1 MAITRIGSYSE
12 IKGSSYKIPCKVAT
26 TGNITLSGTQTIDGT
41 PVVAGDRV
49 LVKNQNTPSQNG
61 IYIVSSGS
69 WSRAIDMSLDE
80 DVYAGAQVFINSGS
94 TNSETVFF
102 VDTDDPILLD
112 TTNLSFKS
120 PTAAATGT
128 IIDVIYLTGGTTY
141 TPSLGTTKIFIQMV
155 GGGGGG
161 GAADTA
167 QYASASGGGA
177 GGYLESWVTNISSS
191 VNYSY
196 TIASGGTGG
205 STTLILS
212 GASGGNTTFTTAS
225 SSIPASRTFICTG
238 GGGGEGS
245 IAGKVGK
252 FGGTGGTASNGDMNA
267 GGAPGGFAFSRAGT
281 EGNNTGFGGSGVFGG
296 GGVGIQSIGAIDL
309 PGNPGVGYGAGGGG
323 AYAGTATGAAGGNGA
338 PGLIKITEYS

>member
-1 MAITRIGSYSE
+1 MSITRIGSYSE
-12 IKGSSYKIPCKVAT
+12 LKGSSYKIPCKVAT
-26 TGNITLSGTQTIDGT
+26 TANITLSGTQTIDGIS
-41 PVVAGDRV
+41 VVAGDRV
-49 LVKNQNTPSQNG
+49 LVKNQNTGSQNG

-69 WSRAIDMSLDE
+69 WSRAIDMSE
-80 DVYAGAQVFINSGS
+80 DDDAYEGAQVFVNTGS
-94 TNSETVFF
+94 TNAETSFF
-102 VDTDDPILLD
+102 IDSGDPILLD

-120 PTAAATGT
+120 STATGT
-128 IIDVIYLTGGTTY
+128 IINVRYLTGGTTY
-141 TPSLGTTKIFIQMV
+141 TPTFGTKKIFIQMV

-191 VNYSY
+191 INYSY
-196 TIASGGTGG
+196 AIGSGGTGG

-212 GASGGNTTFTTAS
+212 GYSGGSTTFTTDS
-225 SSIPASRTFICTG
+225 TSIPASRTFICTG

-252 FGGTGGTASNGDMNA
+252 FGGTGGSASGGDMNA

-281 EGNNTGFGGSGVFGG
+281 EGNNTGFGGSGLFGG
-296 GGVGIQSIGAIDL
+296 GGVGISSIGAVNL
-309 PGNPGVGYGAGGGG
+309 PGNPGVGYGSGGGG
-323 AYAGTATGAAGGNGA
+323 AYAGNATGADGGNGA